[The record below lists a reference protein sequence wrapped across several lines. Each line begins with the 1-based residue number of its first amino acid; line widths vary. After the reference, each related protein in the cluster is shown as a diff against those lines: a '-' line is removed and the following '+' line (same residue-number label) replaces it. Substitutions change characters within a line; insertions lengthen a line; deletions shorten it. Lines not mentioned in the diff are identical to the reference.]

1 MWQMKVVLIPLPSS
15 LPDIFLS
22 QLSLKKPHDDNNVSC
37 VIQNVFVSV
46 DGCYF
51 SVWGKKQSFNH
62 WRWFRISQAQPKQ
75 RSTRTLDR
83 SLSCFPH
90 ASHSISHSL
99 YLAACLVFS
108 PPLLVWWLSLHSLCS
123 SRTPHSAL
131 SAVSD
136 SDRTSQTAAVTD
148 ITLPLVSP
156 LADLIPLSLSFPFTL
171 HTHRTESSALSLI
184 WRLSQSPS
192 FSSCSGTDWL
202 VQLYYEEKDVIAV
215 RTRFSRGRTVSCSRL
230 SKLCWETE
238 VATPVCRPDG
248 VWWDGESKRKRSL
261 GCFPHPERPVGKITE
276 SPFDFCSCIQK
287 NLCNLASHISNHNAW
302 LNWVR

>member
-46 DGCYF
+46 AGCY
-51 SVWGKKQSFNH
+51 SLSGAKSKALTIDSDSELAKPQH
-62 WRWFRISQAQPKQ
+62 KQ

-136 SDRTSQTAAVTD
+136 SDRTSQTAAMTD
-148 ITLPLVSP
+148 ITLRRLCLRWLISSLFPSLFRLLFTRTALNRLR
-156 LADLIPLSLSFPFTL
+156 LASSKDYHNHHLSLPVLELIGLYSSIMKRRMWLRSEHASLVDALFPVLDCQSF
-171 HTHRTESSALSLI
+171 A
-184 WRLSQSPS
+184 
-192 FSSCSGTDWL
+192 G
-202 VQLYYEEKDVIAV
+202 
-215 RTRFSRGRTVSCSRL
+215 
-230 SKLCWETE
+230 ETE

-248 VWWDGESKRKRSL
+248 VWWDGESERKRSL

-276 SPFDFCSCIQK
+276 SLFDFCSCIQK
-287 NLCNLASHISNHNAW
+287 NLCN
-302 LNWVR
+302 